1 MQSQRKRL
9 HVMKSG
15 DTYGMVRGHIHL
27 GWKEDAG
34 GCNNDG
40 GGESQRG
47 KIRKSKTK
55 QITMLERG

>member
-1 MQSQRKRL
+1 
-9 HVMKSG
+9 MKSG

-34 GCNNDG
+34 GCDNDG

-47 KIRKSKTK
+47 KIRKSKKK